1 MKRNKDED
9 VQITPEEKE
18 MLRRLM
24 ETPGIEKDWD
34 FFQDLNMDVPPP
46 EFFMR
51 GRPERHIGL
60 RRIGRKALKAGGFV
74 ACVLICAMIIAP
86 FMVPDTANAD
96 KTPFQILAENIRN
109 GFAEI
114 KPQGEDMEDNYYI
127 TKIENIDDVKTVGRK
142 AFPDLRIPTYICEQ
156 YVFRELVITK
166 VDNENKNITAT
177 YIFDDTSG
185 NSSLKI
191 DQFATEQDAGAA
203 FNDILSSGEPI
214 IGNLYFHKS
223 EASDN
228 NILTV
233 WYDKKNHVVISGV
246 VDNVELEKVFEGLQ

>member
-1 MKRNKDED
+1 VKRNKDED

-109 GFAEI
+109 GFAEV
-114 KPQGEDMEDNYYI
+114 KPDGQDMEETTSEIIISDEAQIDSIGKGFFADLKKPLYISDNYSFDNLLIEKGEAGYYNATYLYKNKNEDMVKIVQRSI
-127 TKIENIDDVKTVGRK
+127 TEESEN
-142 AFPDLRIPTYICEQ
+142 
-156 YVFRELVITK
+156 VFNFFGNEGEALHENELYFQHDEV
-166 VDNENKNITAT
+166 
-177 YIFDDTSG
+177 SG
-185 NSSLKI
+185 N
-191 DQFATEQDAGAA
+191 
-203 FNDILSSGEPI
+203 NM
-214 IGNLYFHKS
+214 
-223 EASDN
+223 
-228 NILTV
+228 LTV
-233 WYDKKNHVVISGV
+233 WPNKKTRFIISGELE
-246 VDNVELEKVFEGLQ
+246 NQELEKIYNNLK

>member
-109 GFAEI
+109 GFLEVRPA
-114 KPQGEDMEDNYYI
+114 GEDMEEIASEMTIYKED
-127 TKIENIDDVKTVGRK
+127 KIEARGKKI
-142 AFPDLRIPTYICEQ
+142 FPELKIPS
-156 YVFRELVITK
+156 YVPEKYSFEYLKIIK
-166 VDNENKNITAT
+166 DENGYSTAT
-177 YIFDDTSG
+177 YIYEDQNDDQ
-185 NSSLKI
+185 LKI
-191 DQFATEQDAGAA
+191 VQRILSDDVENA
-203 FNDILSSGEPI
+203 FNNYIEAPEGVVGDELKFQYDDISGR
-214 IGNLYFHKS
+214 NM
-223 EASDN
+223 
-228 NILTV
+228 LTV
-233 WYDKKNHVVISGV
+233 WPDARTRFIISATLE
-246 VDNVELEKVFEGLQ
+246 DQELETIYYSLK